1 MENNNYQ
8 KFEVRDENPSCK
20 DVPFPKFRRFEEVA
34 KGWGKEVVLASF
46 KEYCGKL
53 LCFNK
58 GALISGHQH
67 LEKHESFAIF
77 RGSFE
82 FYYFD
87 YNTAQQYKS
96 ILTEGDIVDIPRGTL
111 HQLKALEDSIIIEV
125 STEDKKSDSYRV
137 FPGDSQ
143 TSQPINN
150 AI

>member
-8 KFEVRDENPSCK
+8 QFEPRDENPSCK
-20 DVPFPKFRRFEEVA
+20 ASPFPIFRKFEEVS
-34 KGWGKEVVLASF
+34 KGWGREVILASF

-58 GALISGHQH
+58 GALISAHQH
-67 LEKHESFAIF
+67 LEKYESFAIF

-87 YNTAQQYKS
+87 YNKAEQYVS
-96 ILTEGDIVDIPRGTL
+96 ILKEGDIVDIPRGTL

-137 FPGDSQ
+137 FKGDSQ
-143 TSQPINN
+143 K
-150 AI
+150 